1 MTSRLHQGDA
11 EHGERASKTAGSSPV
26 VNISDAR
33 RAAVSASLDRQL
45 EETRELLD
53 RGLPSTAE
61 ARLRQII
68 SQAKRDHVILAR
80 TRYLHS
86 TSLQALGRNRDAL
99 EAVQMYEHAESGQ
112 GLDAETFAAVRVQ
125 LGLSYNYTGDHPKA
139 IALLQAELR
148 AATES
153 GGSDARTG
161 NVYTALARVYRSI
174 NEYSIARDHNN
185 KALEH
190 FRRAGDWRGMADC
203 YFGLGMADAH
213 EGLYEKT
220 LENFDQAVQLIGE
233 RPAPFLLG
241 KIYSNAAGAYWWLQ
255 RPHEGIRALEKA
267 VAYNERTEH
276 KENAINAYNN
286 LGINLMLI
294 GEWDRAQAALMR
306 ALELVLEMDEQP
318 GWTAMVFD
326 SLGELLIVRGDLKE
340 AREYLEKAVDNANRS
355 GQKWYT
361 SQTMRTLTRCYIR
374 LGLTGE
380 ALDVGGRVLE
390 LAEGMGDH
398 RGICDAC
405 LLVAESRLMRGETAE
420 CAALLARVSDDTDAT
435 TADLAIAGEAQ
446 RVHGLLELQ
455 REDASLAVHHFGRC
469 LSISE
474 MLGDRYRTARAHHL
488 LGRAY
493 AAAAQPERAAE
504 HLGLAVHTF
513 RELGAKLD
521 LERTEEFIEEFER
534 HAPEEQ
540 RAEPPAPAQLLTL
553 RLAEAVASRELL
565 LRELAAVIHQETRAA
580 RILIVGA
587 DEDVHTK
594 VLSAHGYTAEESA
607 EVAAALDRLTTDD
620 ERERYAAAHDARL
633 VFLRPSSAPPA
644 MILVAPLAH
653 SSLPGGAPLEPLLRV
668 VELGMDVCALRARA
682 RTGVGPQAP
691 DSLAGASL
699 MPGFIHSSPAMT
711 RLVEE
716 VHKIRSSDV
725 TVLITGES
733 GTGKELVAR
742 AIHALSSRR
751 NKVFVPFNCTA
762 VPKELSEGY
771 LFGYRR
777 GAFTGAVSDSAGVIR
792 TAAGGTLFLD
802 EIGDLPLDVQP
813 KLLRFLQEGEIQ
825 ALGEQRPAKVDVR
838 IIAATNTDL
847 EGMVADGRFRE
858 DLYYR
863 LNVIRLRVPPLRER
877 RSEIPTI
884 VSYYV
889 NHYSAKFGRRD
900 VQITPQT
907 LDLLMVCDWPGN
919 VRQLTNEVQRICAR
933 AEDGTI
939 ITPEHLSPELRRTSA
954 PAQGSTAPFGP
965 TNTSGLAAITANQ
978 AISQGLT
985 LADATADLER
995 RMIAEALRKH
1005 NGNISRAARE
1015 LGLTRRGLYLK
1026 LGRHD
1031 LSASA

>member
-1 MTSRLHQGDA
+1 MNSRLHQGDA
-11 EHGERASKTAGSSPV
+11 EQGERASKGGV
-26 VNISDAR
+26 VRLSDAR
-33 RAAVSASLDRQL
+33 RAAPASLEQQL
-45 EETRELLD
+45 EESRELLD

-68 SQAKRDHVILAR
+68 SQARREPSVLAR
-80 TRYLHS
+80 ARYLLS
-86 TSLQALGRNRDAL
+86 TALQAIGRYRDAL
-99 EAVQMYEHAESGQ
+99 EAVEMYEPADSGH
-112 GLDAETFAAVRVQ
+112 GLDAETFASVRVQ

-139 IALLQAELR
+139 IALLQGELR
-148 AATES
+148 SVTEH
-153 GGSDARTG
+153 GGSDARAG

-185 KALEH
+185 KALEY

-213 EGLYEKT
+213 EGRWELT
-220 LENFDQAVQLIGE
+220 LEHFDQAVQLIGE
-233 RPAPFLLG
+233 RPAPFMLG
-241 KIYSNAAGAYWWLQ
+241 KIYSNAAAAYWWLQ

-267 VAYNERTEH
+267 IAYNERTEH
-276 KENAINAYNN
+276 KENAVSAYNN
-286 LGINLMLI
+286 LGTNLILT
-294 GEWDRAQAALMR
+294 GEWDRAQAAFKR
-306 ALELVLEMDEQP
+306 ALELAMEMDEHH
-318 GWTAMVFD
+318 GAACIVYD
-326 SLGELLIVRGDLKE
+326 SLGELRMLRGDLAE
-340 AREYLEKAVDNANRS
+340 TREYLERAVAS
-355 GQKWYT
+355 GVTSGKKWYL
-361 SQTMRTLTRCYIR
+361 SQAMRNLTRCYIL
-374 LGLTGE
+374 LGLNLE

-390 LAEGMGDH
+390 LAESIGDH

-405 LLVAESRLMRGETAE
+405 TLLAEARLLCGELDEGAR
-420 CAALLARVSDDTDAT
+420 LLARVTEEADVT
-435 TADLAIAGEAQ
+435 TGDLAISGESQ
-446 RVHGLLELQ
+446 RIYGLLALA
-455 REDASLAVHHFGRC
+455 REDVALALHHFGRC

-474 MLGDRYRTARAHHL
+474 MLGDRYRMARAHHL
-488 LGRAY
+488 LGRAH
-493 AAAAQPERAAE
+493 AAAAQPERARE
-504 HLGLAVHTF
+504 HLGLALHTF
-513 RELGAKLD
+513 NELGAKLD
-521 LERTEEFIEEFER
+521 LALAEESIEELES
-534 HAPEEQ
+534 HANEEQ

-580 RILIVGA
+580 RILVAEA
-587 DEDVHTK
+587 DEDGRTK
-594 VLSAHGYTAEESA
+594 VVVAHGYDAAESA
-607 EVAAALDRLTTDD
+607 QVATALDRAATDE
-620 ERERYAAAHDARL
+620 ERERYAAGQDARL
-633 VFLRPSSAPPA
+633 VALRPSSAPPA
-644 MILVAPLAH
+644 VLVIAPRALSA
-653 SSLPGGAPLEPLLRV
+653 LPGGAPFEPLLRV

-682 RTGVGPQAP
+682 RTGAGPQAP

-751 NKVFVPFNCTA
+751 SKVFIPFNCTA

-777 GAFTGAVSDSAGVIR
+777 GSFTGAVNDSPGVIR

-802 EIGDLPLDVQP
+802 EVGDLPLDVQP

-825 ALGEQRPAKVDVR
+825 PLGEQRPQKVDVR

-884 VSYYV
+884 ASYYL

-900 VQITPQT
+900 ISITPQT

-919 VRQLTNEVQRICAR
+919 VRQLTNEIQRIIAR

-939 ITPEHLSPELRRTSA
+939 ITPDHLSPELRRTSA
-954 PAQGSTAPFGP
+954 QTMG
-965 TNTSGLAAITANQ
+965 TNTLMPQTAGLAATAAAR

-985 LADATADLER
+985 LADAMAELER

-1005 NGNISRAARE
+1005 KGNISRAARE